1 MHPLDP
7 TVLFLALALA
17 FVILVSVFVW
27 FLWRRQPGSGQ
38 EQALLFAQQMDSLRQ
53 QMADSLTQ
61 SMSLMSQQMAQMTGQ
76 INTQMGSITQQL
88 SQTTGQIGQRLDNA
102 ARVVGEVRQ
111 NLGELSKSAERIFEV
126 GKDISSLQEILRAP
140 KLRGTLG
147 ELFLGDLLSQ
157 ILPPDHFTL
166 QYAFRA
172 GEMVDAVIHLGQG
185 LVPIDSKFP
194 LENFRRMIESQGDE
208 EKKANRRK
216 FVTDLKRHIDLIATK
231 YILPDEGT
239 FDFALMYIPAE
250 NVYYETM
257 IRDETLG
264 DEKSLANYALSRRVI
279 PVSPSSFYAYLQAI
293 VLGLKGLRIEKSA
306 REIIQHL
313 GRLQGD
319 FARFREDFEVLGKHL
334 NNTRSKYDESS
345 KRLDRFG
352 EKLSRSSTGLSAPG
366 GELSPGTEEPSPVL
380 EEQSASGGQTKLL

>member
-1 MHPLDP
+1 MYLLDP
-7 TVLFLALALA
+7 TVLFLVFAFV
-17 FVILVSVFVW
+17 FVILVSVFGWFVW
-27 FLWRRQPGSGQ
+27 KRQAGSGQ
-38 EQALLFAQQMDSLRQ
+38 EQVLLFAQQMDSLRQ

-76 INTQMGSITQQL
+76 MNAQMGAITQQL

-111 NLGELSKSAERIFEV
+111 NLGELSKAAERIFEV

-157 ILPPDHFTL
+157 ILPPNHFTL
-166 QYAFRA
+166 QYAFRE
-172 GEMVDAVIHLGQG
+172 GEVVDAVIHLGQG
-185 LVPIDSKFP
+185 LVPIDAKFP
-194 LENFRRMIESQGDE
+194 LENFRRMIEGQGDE

-216 FVTDLKRHIDLIATK
+216 FVTDLKRHIDLIASK

-319 FARFREDFEVLGKHL
+319 FTRFREDFEVLGKHL
-334 NNTRSKYDESS
+334 NNIRSRYEEAS

-352 EKLSRSSTGLSAPG
+352 EKLSRSSTALSAPG
-366 GELSPGTEEPSPVL
+366 ELSPATDESAPVL
-380 EEQSASGGQTKLL
+380 EEQSQSKLL

>member
-1 MHPLDP
+1 
-7 TVLFLALALA
+7 
-17 FVILVSVFVW
+17 
-27 FLWRRQPGSGQ
+27 
-38 EQALLFAQQMDSLRQ
+38 
-53 QMADSLTQ
+53 
-61 SMSLMSQQMAQMTGQ
+61 
-76 INTQMGSITQQL
+76 
-88 SQTTGQIGQRLDNA
+88 
-102 ARVVGEVRQ
+102 
-111 NLGELSKSAERIFEV
+111 
-126 GKDISSLQEILRAP
+126 
-140 KLRGTLG
+140 
-147 ELFLGDLLSQ
+147 
-157 ILPPDHFTL
+157 
-166 QYAFRA
+166 
-172 GEMVDAVIHLGQG
+172 
-185 LVPIDSKFP
+185 
-194 LENFRRMIESQGDE
+194 MIEGQGDE

-216 FVTDLKRHIDLIATK
+216 FVTDLKRHIDLIASK

-319 FARFREDFEVLGKHL
+319 FTRFREDFEVLGKHL
-334 NNTRSKYDESS
+334 NNIRSRYEEAS

-352 EKLSRSSTGLSAPG
+352 EKLSRSSTALSAPG
-366 GELSPGTEEPSPVL
+366 ELSPATDESAPVL
-380 EEQSASGGQTKLL
+380 EEQSQSKLL

>member
-1 MHPLDP
+1 M
-7 TVLFLALALA
+7 
-17 FVILVSVFVW
+17 
-27 FLWRRQPGSGQ
+27 
-38 EQALLFAQQMDSLRQ
+38 QQMDSLRQ
-53 QMADSLTQ
+53 QMAQMTTQINAQMGALTQ
-61 SMSLMSQQMAQMTGQ
+61 QF
-76 INTQMGSITQQL
+76 

-111 NLGELSKSAERIFEV
+111 NLGELSKAAERIFEV

-157 ILPPDHFTL
+157 ILPPTHFTL
-166 QYAFRA
+166 QHAFKG
-172 GEMVDAVIHLGQG
+172 GEVVDAVIHLGQG

-194 LENFRRMIESQGDE
+194 LENFRRMIESQGEE
-208 EKKANRRK
+208 EKKVNRKR
-216 FVTDLKRHIDLIATK
+216 FVTDLKRHIDLIAAK

-250 NVYYETM
+250 NVYYETI
-257 IRDETLG
+257 IRDEAMG
-264 DEKSLANYALSRRVI
+264 DEKSLSGYALSRRVI

-306 REIIQHL
+306 KEIIQHL

-319 FARFREDFEVLGKHL
+319 FSKFREDFEVLGKHL
-334 NNTRSKYDESS
+334 NNIRGRYEEAS

-352 EKLSRSSTGLSAPG
+352 EKLTRSSSALSAPG
-366 GELSPGTEEPSPVL
+366 GELSPGVDEPAPVL
-380 EEQSASGGQTKLL
+380 EEQSQTKLL